1 MWFARVWLHALA
13 CRDCGYSE
21 LEAFSC
27 KRRRLCI
34 SPRTSHG
41 PIRLCVLKR
50 VCCLA
55 FSQVECPA
63 HSDHDTKDLEE
74 PEATFDALEQFVDAT
89 LEHVESADAKVIDY
103 VPPSRTTA
111 GWLIRRMRT
120 VGRCVAPLRR
130 DIDGPFRATVATLA
144 KSPVWILIGVT
155 TTIAGSVGGGKAWR
169 VRGRSWIAYGIGL
182 SEGVLSSSRA
192 GRPSS
197 TSD

>member
-89 LEHVESADAKVIDY
+89 LEHVESADAKVIDAY
-103 VPPSRTTA
+103 EEREFSAPFGKKVSVDFTGRTNISKFALPNFLFHVVTA
-111 GWLIRRMRT
+111 HNILRHNGVELGMRT
-120 VGRCVAPLRR
+120 YL
-130 DIDGPFRATVATLA
+130 GPFLA
-144 KSPVWILIGVT
+144 G
-155 TTIAGSVGGGKAWR
+155 
-169 VRGRSWIAYGIGL
+169 
-182 SEGVLSSSRA
+182 
-192 GRPSS
+192 
-197 TSD
+197 